1 MDNYKKD
8 IISYEERLEV
18 IKQTDNLLK
27 TYNYNTH
34 LNELDFIF
42 KKNKHFPQ
50 ETNIIISNTSIDQSV
65 LEIKLDTPTISSS
78 IKCLPKKYK
87 KLKELK
93 ESTKSKKSKKSKK
106 ITKLKE
112 LKELQSY
119 MINLT
124 YYEQYNDSQFLK
136 NINKSLELLNK
147 KK

>member
-27 TYNYNTH
+27 IYDYNTH

-42 KKNKHFPQ
+42 KKNKHIPQ
-50 ETNIIISNTSIDQSV
+50 ETKIIISNTSIDQSV

-78 IKCLPKKYK
+78 IKCLPKNNK

-93 ESTKSKKSKKSKK
+93 ESTK
-106 ITKLKE
+106 LKE
-112 LKELQSY
+112 IKE
-119 MINLT
+119 I
-124 YYEQYNDSQFLK
+124 K
-136 NINKSLELLNK
+136 
-147 KK
+147 